1 MKMSVARVL
10 IEYLKQTRVNC
21 LFGLIGHS
29 LFDITDALYSEPELK
44 YVPVQHELSA
54 AYAAEAYAKGTRR
67 LGVCLASSGAGATN
81 LLTGIAQAYKES
93 SPVIAIAADVSG
105 EVAGKGTSSWHE
117 IPQQEI
123 FRPITKMSATL
134 RRGEDIL
141 DLLTEAVRQAT
152 AGKKGPVYLGIPRDL
167 QSQEIEVP
175 APPWDACPSPAE
187 KLDSSLIEKAVE
199 ELWRATSPTIIA
211 GGGVYWSQGE
221 GELQGLAEL
230 LSAPFGTT
238 PSHKGLVSEDHPLS
252 LGVLGSGAFPFA
264 NKACMES
271 DLILAVGTTFSEALT
286 LGYGN
291 RVIPRAAK
299 IIQVDV
305 DPIEIGK
312 IYPVKIGIP
321 GDAKAVLGEMI
332 SRLNKKMGSKRTT
345 SRRME
350 RIAREKGEWREE
362 MARRAQPVDAPVN
375 QWHLYGALREA
386 IHKDTVVVGEGG
398 TQELLRRFIASSKVY
413 QSGDFRAIGHGLPTA
428 MGLKFAFPERQVVC
442 VSGDGSFMMEMQ
454 ELATLAALN
463 IPIAI
468 IIVHNS
474 AYGNMKRDQLKRYG
488 GRVIGTDLYLPDL
501 CALASSFG
509 LPAERVEKPPEL
521 LGAMKKVM
529 AAGKPALLDVWCP
542 IEEV

>member
-10 IEYLKQTRVNC
+10 VKYLKETGVDC
-21 LFGLIGHS
+21 IFGLIGHS
-29 LFDITDALYSEPELK
+29 LFDITDALYSQRELK

-54 AYAAEAYAKGTRR
+54 AYAADAYAKGTRR
-67 LGVCLASSGAGATN
+67 LGACLASSGAGATN

-93 SPVIAIAADVSG
+93 SPVIAIASDVSR
-105 EVAGKGTSSWHE
+105 ELAGKGSSSWHE

-123 FRPITKMSATL
+123 FRPVTKMSATL
-134 RRGEDIL
+134 KRAGDIL
-141 DLLTEAVRQAT
+141 DLLREAVRQAT

-167 QSQEIEVP
+167 QSQEVEVS
-175 APPWDACPSPAE
+175 APPWDACPSPTYSV
-187 KLDSSLIEKAVE
+187 DSSLIEKAVE
-199 ELWRATSPTIIA
+199 ELRRAASPTIIA

-221 GELQGLAEL
+221 EEFQELAEL
-230 LSAPFGTT
+230 LCAPFGTT
-238 PSHKGLVSEDHPLS
+238 PSHKGLVSEEHPLS

-271 DLILAVGTTFSEALT
+271 DLILAMGTTFSEALT

-299 IIQVDV
+299 IIQVDI
-305 DPIEIGK
+305 DPLEIGK
-312 IYPVKIGIP
+312 IYPVEIGIV
-321 GDAKAVLGEMI
+321 GDAKAVLRELI
-332 SRLNKKMGSKRTT
+332 SRLKKMGFKGIT
-345 SRRME
+345 SPRME
-350 RIAREKGEWREE
+350 RIAREKKEWREQ
-362 MARRAQPVDAPVN
+362 MARRARPADAPVN

-386 IHKDTVVVGEGG
+386 IDEDTVVVGEGG
-398 TQELLRRFIASSKVY
+398 TQELLRRFIAPSKVY

-509 LPAERVEKPPEL
+509 VLAERVEKPPEL
-521 LGAMKKVM
+521 LGAMKRAT
-529 AAGKPALLDVWCP
+529 AAEKPALLDVWCP